1 MNTIYKDNRCCISEV
16 DLEYPKKLH
25 SLHNHYPLAPEKT
38 EIRESMLSDYRREIA
53 KKHNIS
59 VSRVKKRI
67 PSLSNKNRYVLHF
80 RNWQLYLQLGI
91 KLTKN

>member
-59 VSRVKKRI
+59 VSRVKKCI

-80 RNWQLYLQLGI
+80 RNWQVYLQLGI